1 MLEQVRGFFR
11 YQEMLRNIVLRELRG
26 RYRGSVLGFLWTFV
40 NPLLMLVI
48 YSLVFSFILKTQIE
62 HYSMF
67 IFVALLP
74 WNFFVNSIMQG
85 TASLVQNAGLIK
97 KIYFPREIFPIA
109 IVISNLT
116 NYILSLFIMIP
127 ALLISGISIKLPV
140 VAFPVVLLIN
150 VMFIISIVLFV
161 SIVTVYFRD
170 SEHLIGILLMALFY
184 LTPVLFPLD
193 LIPVHLQWLFELN
206 PVAPLINSYRDIF
219 FYGIW
224 PEWGHLLTTGCA
236 SIILLIV
243 GLRFFDHFQKDVAEH
258 I

>member
-1 MLEQVRGFFR
+1 MLEQLKRV
-11 YQEMLRNIVLRELRG
+11 YQYREMLRNIVLRELRG

-62 HYSMF
+62 NYPMF

-97 KIYFPREIFPIA
+97 KIYFPREIFPLA
-109 IVISNLT
+109 TVISNLV
-116 NYILSLFIMIP
+116 NYVLSLIILIP
-127 ALLISGISIKLPV
+127 ALLISGIAIKLV
-140 VAFPVVLLIN
+140 VIAFPIVLIIN
-150 VMFIISIVLFV
+150 FLFVISIVLV
-161 SIVTVYFRD
+161 ASVINVYFRD

-193 LIPVHLQWLFELN
+193 LIPERMQWLFQLN
-206 PVAPLINSYRDIF
+206 PVGPLINSYRDIF

-224 PEWGHLLTTGCA
+224 PDWSYLLKLGCA
-236 SIILLIV
+236 GIVLFILSLK
-243 GLRFFDHFQKDVAEH
+243 LFDHYQKDVAEH

>member
-1 MLEQVRGFFR
+1 MLEQLKRI
-11 YQEMLRNIVLRELRG
+11 YQYREMLRNIVLRELRG
-26 RYRGSVLGFLWTFV
+26 KYRGSVLGFLWTFV

-62 HYSMF
+62 NYPMF

-97 KIYFPREIFPIA
+97 KIYFPREVFPLA
-109 IVISNLT
+109 TVISNLT
-116 NYILSLFIMIP
+116 NYVLSLIILVP
-127 ALLISGISIKLPV
+127 ALLISGIAIKLPV
-140 VAFPVVLLIN
+140 IAFPIVLIIN
-150 VMFIISIVLFV
+150 FLFVISIVLLASV
-161 SIVTVYFRD
+161 INVYFRD
-170 SEHLIGILLMALFY
+170 SEHFIGILLMALFY
-184 LTPVLFPLD
+184 FTPVLFPLD
-193 LIPVHLQWLFELN
+193 LIPDRMKWLFELN

-224 PEWGHLLTTGCA
+224 PNWNHLLKLGFA
-236 SIILLIV
+236 GIVLLIV
-243 GLRFFDHFQKDVAEH
+243 SLKFFDHYQKDVAEH